1 MARISA
7 NEFSV
12 VPIGKTK
19 TRVHNISLARAAIP
33 EYANIKIR
41 SSENLRSGVE
51 LLTWLILCFITGILD
66 DELLKK

>member
-19 TRVHNISLARAAIP
+19 ILVHNISLARAAIP

-41 SSENLRSGVE
+41 SSENLRSGAE
-51 LLTWLILCFITGILD
+51 LLTRLILYFIAGVLD
-66 DELLKK
+66 DEFLIK